1 MTLNSSLSLTDLLDL
16 TDKDSSN
23 WEISS
28 DEQEEEEEE
37 EGSSSEDEGVL
48 KQQASI
54 ANRFAKLNSSELYDS

>member
-1 MTLNSSLSLTDLLDL
+1 MMLLQRAGL
-16 TDKDSSN
+16 KRMSQGTG
-23 WEISS
+23 
-28 DEQEEEEEE
+28 QEEEEEE